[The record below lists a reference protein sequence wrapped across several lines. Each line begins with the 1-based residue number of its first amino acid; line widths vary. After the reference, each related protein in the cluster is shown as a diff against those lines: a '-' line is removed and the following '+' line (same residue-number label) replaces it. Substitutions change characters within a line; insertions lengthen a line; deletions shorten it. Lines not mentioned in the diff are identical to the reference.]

1 MIKMKENE
9 QCVMKN
15 VGEFNQHALKVYNF
29 CANFFFMFFIKHIYN
44 VTKRKVSD

>member
-15 VGEFNQHALKVYNF
+15 VGEFNQHALKYIIFVQF
-29 CANFFFMFFIKHIYN
+29 FFFMFFIKHIYN

>member
-15 VGEFNQHALKVYNF
+15 VGEFNQNVLKYMIFVQILKLVLPLNP
-29 CANFFFMFFIKHIYN
+29 FFSFPLYISHF
-44 VTKRKVSD
+44 

>member
-15 VGEFNQHALKVYNF
+15 VGEFNQHALKYIVF
-29 CANFFFMFFIKHIYN
+29 VQKSQ
-44 VTKRKVSD
+44 TKW